1 MKLLLKG
8 FRNGLGAIIAF
19 ISWLIPV
26 SKVKRSAKQ
35 QQEVDGETAHI
46 ELYQFFGCPF
56 CIKTRRTIRR
66 LNLNIITRD
75 AQNRQGVFRAEL
87 LKETGKV
94 QVPCLKITDDEKVEW
109 MLETTDIIA
118 YLEKHFS

>member
-26 SKVKRSAKQ
+26 KKVKRSAEQ
-35 QQEVDGETAHI
+35 QKEVDMQTANI

-56 CIKTRRTIRR
+56 CIKTRRAIRR

-87 LKETGKV
+87 LKATGKV
-94 QVPCLKITDDEKVEW
+94 QVPCLKITNDEKVEW
-109 MLETTDIIA
+109 MLETADIIV
-118 YLEKHFS
+118 YLEKNFS

>member
-26 SKVKRSAKQ
+26 SKVKRGESE
-35 QQEVDGETAHI
+35 QQEVDEQTANI

-56 CIKTRRTIRR
+56 CIKSRRVIRR
-66 LNLNIITRD
+66 LNLNIVTRD
-75 AQNRQGVFRAEL
+75 AQNRQGVYRAEL
-87 LKETGKV
+87 LKETGKT
-94 QVPCLKITDDEKVEW
+94 QVPCLKITKGDKVEW
-109 MLETTDIIA
+109 MLETSQIIA
-118 YLEKHFS
+118 YLEKRFG

>member
-26 SKVKRSAKQ
+26 SKVKRSEAEQQAVDKQ
-35 QQEVDGETAHI
+35 TADV

-56 CIKTRRTIRR
+56 CIKARRAIRR
-66 LNLNIITRD
+66 LNLNIVTRD
-75 AQNRQGVFRAEL
+75 AQNRQGVHRAEL
-87 LKETGKV
+87 LKATGKV
-94 QVPCLKITDDEKVEW
+94 QVPCLKITNGDKAEW
-109 MLETTDIIA
+109 MLETADIIA
-118 YLEKHFS
+118 YLEKRFN

>member
-26 SKVKRSAKQ
+26 SKVKRGESE
-35 QQEVDGETAHI
+35 QQEVDEQTANI

-56 CIKTRRTIRR
+56 CIKSRRVIRR
-66 LNLNIITRD
+66 LNLNIVTRD
-75 AQNRQGVFRAEL
+75 AQNRQGVYRAEL
-87 LKETGKV
+87 LKETGKT
-94 QVPCLKITDDEKVEW
+94 QVPCLKITKGDKVEW
-109 MLETTDIIA
+109 MLETSQIIA
-118 YLEKHFS
+118 YFEKRFG

>member
-26 SKVKRSAKQ
+26 SKVKRGESE
-35 QQEVDGETAHI
+35 QQEVDEQTANI

-56 CIKTRRTIRR
+56 LHQEQKG
-66 LNLNIITRD
+66 D
-75 AQNRQGVFRAEL
+75 
-87 LKETGKV
+87 
-94 QVPCLKITDDEKVEW
+94 
-109 MLETTDIIA
+109 
-118 YLEKHFS
+118 